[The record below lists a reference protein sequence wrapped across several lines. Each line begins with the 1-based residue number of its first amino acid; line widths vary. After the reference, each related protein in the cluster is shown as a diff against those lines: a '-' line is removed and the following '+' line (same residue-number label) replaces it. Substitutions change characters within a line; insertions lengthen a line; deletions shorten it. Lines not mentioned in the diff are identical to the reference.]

1 MKKNTMIKSSLFA
14 VGLVSLLASAASGA
28 VIAGWSMTTAIA
40 AATTGTNYTYGAA
53 DLGALTS
60 GTSLS
65 GYHALSATT
74 WSSPGGN
81 GSTYSLSSNN
91 WSSGDYYQVS
101 MATTG
106 YSDISVS
113 WDQTR
118 SGTGPSAFSLS
129 MSTDGG
135 ANFTTLLASYTVV
148 QAGLAGT
155 GTTNW
160 NTTTNQTGFTTTSII
175 GISAANK
182 GNILLRFNS
191 LSTTAS
197 AGTGRVDNI
206 SVTGAVVPVPTPGA
220 VALIG
225 LAGLVAR
232 RRRN

>member
-1 MKKNTMIKSSLFA
+1 MKSLSSLLMASA
-14 VGLVSLLASAASGA
+14 VIATASAASA
-28 VIAGWSMTTAIA
+28 DVIAGWSMSTAVA

-53 DLGALTS
+53 DLGALAS

-65 GYHALSATT
+65 GFHAVAATT
-74 WSSPGGN
+74 WSSPAGN

-91 WSSGDYYQVS
+91 WTTGDYYQVS

-118 SGTGPSAFSLS
+118 SSTGPSAFSLS

-135 ANFTTLLASYTVV
+135 ASFTTLLASYTVV
-148 QAGLAGT
+148 QAGLTGS
-155 GTTNW
+155 GTTTW
-160 NTTTNQTGFTTTSII
+160 NATTNQTGFTTTTII

-206 SVTGAVVPVPTPGA
+206 SVTGAVVPTPGA
-220 VALIG
+220 IALIG

-232 RRRN
+232 RRS

>member
-1 MKKNTMIKSSLFA
+1 MKIH
-14 VGLVSLLASAASGA
+14 SLLTLAATSALIASASAAT
-28 VIAGWSMTTAIA
+28 VQIAGWSMSTSVA
-40 AATTGTNYTYGAA
+40 AATTGNYTYGAA
-53 DLGALTS
+53 DLGVLTG

-65 GYHALSATT
+65 GNHTAIATT
-74 WSSPGGN
+74 WSSPNGN

-118 SGTGPSAFSLS
+118 TSTGPSSFSLS

-148 QAGLAGT
+148 QAGFTGT
-155 GTTNW
+155 GTTSW
-160 NTTTNQTGFTTTSII
+160 NSVTNQTGFTNTVDL
-175 GISAANK
+175 GISAANQ
-182 GNILLRFNS
+182 GNVLLRFNS
-191 LSTTAS
+191 LATTAV
-197 AGTGRVDNI
+197 AGTNRIDNI
-206 SVTGAVVPVPTPGA
+206 SVTSGVVPEPSAALLGA
-220 VALIG
+220 LSALG
-225 LAGLVAR
+225 LLR